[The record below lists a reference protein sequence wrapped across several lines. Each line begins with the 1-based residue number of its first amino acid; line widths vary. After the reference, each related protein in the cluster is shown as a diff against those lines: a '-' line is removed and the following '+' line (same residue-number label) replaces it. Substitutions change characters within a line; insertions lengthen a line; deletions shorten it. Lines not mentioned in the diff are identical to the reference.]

1 MRMNSIDRRAM
12 LLDCALGLA
21 EEEGYMNVTQRL
33 IARLAGVSLPT
44 LVKHLG
50 TMEETR
56 TLVVKEAIK
65 RKNLPI
71 ILQAMIAGD
80 KQVHNLDPQI
90 KHMAI
95 EQLR

>member
-1 MRMNSIDRRAM
+1 MKMNRIDRRAM
-12 LLDCALGLA
+12 LLDCALELA
-21 EEEGYMNVTQRL
+21 EEEGYTNVTQRL

-44 LVKHLG
+44 VVKHLG
-50 TMEETR
+50 TMEEAR

-80 KQVHNLDPQI
+80 KQVLNLDPQI

-95 EQLR
+95 GQLR